1 MEKNRAGELL
11 PSQLYGELV
20 ERLAYED
27 YLKQDDP
34 ERAEERLE
42 NVQELSSMLRR
53 YEEEAGE
60 EASLSGFL
68 EEVSLFTDI
77 DNYDQ
82 GADCAVMMTVHSAK
96 GLEFPVV
103 FLPGWEEGVFPGTGV
118 LYDPEQVEEERRLAY
133 VAITRPGRSLRS
145 STRRAG

>member
-1 MEKNRAGELL
+1 MEEFVEKNRAGELL
-11 PSQLYGELV
+11 PSQLYGQLV
-20 ERLAYED
+20 ERLAYEE
-27 YLKQDDP
+27 YVKQDDP

-82 GADCAVMMTVHSAK
+82 GG
-96 GLEFPVV
+96 GLCREHRSMYSYV
-103 FLPGWEEGVFPGTGV
+103 
-118 LYDPEQVEEERRLAY
+118 RLSIDRCTATY
-133 VAITRPGRSLRS
+133 V
-145 STRRAG
+145 